1 MGLSKT
7 FKSSL
12 SSLYSFIKKKKRK
25 KNRSMHIASSGE
37 GINEITRILAKK
49 WLLAVAIEK
58 LHFCLCNS
66 SLNFCLSTFAAMLQP
81 LEKLEEEG
89 AYSKQ
94 LFSDQQKKALPNAF
108 LSLLIRIVFS
118 NRSKKHQMV
127 SIIFYFRFFCKFFSS
142 L

>member
-1 MGLSKT
+1 
-7 FKSSL
+7 
-12 SSLYSFIKKKKRK
+12 
-25 KNRSMHIASSGE
+25 MHIASSGE

-118 NRSKKHQMV
+118 NRSKKTSNGLNHFLLPLFFVNSSQA
-127 SIIFYFRFFCKFFSS
+127 SNCFILIEKFPTELFRA
-142 L
+142 LPH

>member
-1 MGLSKT
+1 
-7 FKSSL
+7 
-12 SSLYSFIKKKKRK
+12 
-25 KNRSMHIASSGE
+25 MHIASSVE

-118 NRSKKHQMV
+118 NRSKKKTSNGLNH
-127 SIIFYFRFFCKFFSS
+127 FLLPLF

>member
-1 MGLSKT
+1 
-7 FKSSL
+7 
-12 SSLYSFIKKKKRK
+12 
-25 KNRSMHIASSGE
+25 MHIASSGE

-118 NRSKKHQMV
+118 NRSKKKKQAMV